1 MWLSLYNSALDT
13 SNVMVKKQVFDLLS
27 ALCVSSEPGFAVCV
41 DAINNYKVRMSHLF
55 TCIVSAEG
63 LLTTAGRVV
72 KRSRSSMS
80 AYLSHLVTSV
90 YNTTI
95 SWTVTLSSLTDAS
108 LRPLF
113 CQRAIVTF
121 KVCRTDL
128 VISVRSGFTISYV
141 HARVQVFA
149 CSGYDLCHPG

>member
-1 MWLSLYNSALDT
+1 
-13 SNVMVKKQVFDLLS
+13 
-27 ALCVSSEPGFAVCV
+27 
-41 DAINNYKVRMSHLF
+41 
-55 TCIVSAEG
+55 
-63 LLTTAGRVV
+63 
-72 KRSRSSMS
+72 MS